1 MEEWNIKR
9 TPMLHFCLLTTSL
22 KPVRETCDVSRCC
35 TTSPLSGGKPLLKL
49 FIWAPAVTN
58 RERESR
64 SVSGEMTSAVGRR
77 WQRASERE
85 TERERDFQSV
95 NANTV
100 LCFCSDTHT
109 CDEAARS
116 AGFPL
121 LVPLRGP
128 LHEQLPRSSCVVPD
142 GPQRTRAPP
151 PRIKTIAAGSERKI
165 HAASSH
171 LESVRKNDPWAHIHP
186 GRPWGEKRQV
196 RRPSGGGSEAQEAAR
211 VRWRGSVLQQVRGPS
226 LLLVWKNPG
235 CSTSLIN
242 NSAVCWSAIYFQLCA
257 AAVSCSVEM
266 FIAEGRNQSRQSFLC
281 SHKRPVTL

>member
-1 MEEWNIKR
+1 MEEWNIKKDADASF
-9 TPMLHFCLLTTSL
+9 LSFN
-22 KPVRETCDVSRCC
+22 DVAEAGQRDVWHVGRCC

-77 WQRASERE
+77 WQRASERD

-95 NANTV
+95 DANTV
-100 LCFCSDTHT
+100 LCFCSDTRT

-142 GPQRTRAPP
+142 GPPPTPNQNHRCRFRTQNPCSKQPFRIRA
-151 PRIKTIAAGSERKI
+151 
-165 HAASSH
+165 
-171 LESVRKNDPWAHIHP
+171 
-186 GRPWGEKRQV
+186 
-196 RRPSGGGSEAQEAAR
+196 
-211 VRWRGSVLQQVRGPS
+211 
-226 LLLVWKNPG
+226 
-235 CSTSLIN
+235 
-242 NSAVCWSAIYFQLCA
+242 
-257 AAVSCSVEM
+257 
-266 FIAEGRNQSRQSFLC
+266 
-281 SHKRPVTL
+281 

>member
-9 TPMLHFCLLTTSL
+9 TPMLHFCLLTPSL

-64 SVSGEMTSAVGRR
+64 SVGGEMTSAVGRR
-77 WQRASERE
+77 WQRASKRE

-95 NANTV
+95 DANTV

-121 LVPLRGP
+121 LVPLHGP

-142 GPQRTRAPP
+142 GPQRTRPP
-151 PRIKTIAAGSERKI
+151 PPTPNQNHRCRFRTQNPCSKQPFRIRA
-165 HAASSH
+165 
-171 LESVRKNDPWAHIHP
+171 
-186 GRPWGEKRQV
+186 
-196 RRPSGGGSEAQEAAR
+196 
-211 VRWRGSVLQQVRGPS
+211 
-226 LLLVWKNPG
+226 
-235 CSTSLIN
+235 
-242 NSAVCWSAIYFQLCA
+242 
-257 AAVSCSVEM
+257 
-266 FIAEGRNQSRQSFLC
+266 
-281 SHKRPVTL
+281 